1 MENFH
6 SMSLTDWADFF
17 NEKRHRRGVR
27 QVLIVSE
34 QMPQETFSP
43 IPTHTATSAAFLP
56 YPASRLAPKIVPQD
70 LTNFKTRG
78 VGRVERELQ
87 QEMVEL
93 REKYLAVM
101 DAFNWN
107 KLIFEAHFGFEPVT
121 GEDYHLYEMQGRHV
135 LSMIGP
141 SEWHQR
147 WIGSFRLNADCR
159 WLPVEI
165 APDFDLRTWIDA
177 RVGE

>member
-1 MENFH
+1 
-6 SMSLTDWADFF
+6 
-17 NEKRHRRGVR
+17 
-27 QVLIVSE
+27 
-34 QMPQETFSP
+34 MPQETSSP
-43 IPTHTATSAAFLP
+43 IPADVSSSAAFLP

-70 LTNFKTRG
+70 LTSFKSRG

-87 QEMVEL
+87 QELVEL

-107 KLIFEAHFGFEPVT
+107 KVIFESHFGFEPVT
-121 GEDYHLYEMQGRHV
+121 GEPYHLYEIQGRHV

-141 SEWHQR
+141 SEWRQH

-165 APDFDLRTWIDA
+165 APDFDLRNWIDA
-177 RVGE
+177 RAGQRD

>member
-1 MENFH
+1 MKSDIASGEVN
-6 SMSLTDWADFF
+6 
-17 NEKRHRRGVR
+17 
-27 QVLIVSE
+27 VLIVTLH
-34 QMPQETFSP
+34 MPQDISSP
-43 IPTHTATSAAFLP
+43 IPADASPSTAFLP

-70 LTNFKTRG
+70 LTSFKSRG

-87 QEMVEL
+87 QELVEL

-121 GEDYHLYEMQGRHV
+121 GEPYHLYEMQGRHV

-141 SEWHQR
+141 SEWRQR

-165 APDFDLRTWIDA
+165 APDFDLRNWIDA
-177 RVGE
+177 RAGQR

>member
-1 MENFH
+1 MK
-6 SMSLTDWADFF
+6 SDIAS
-17 NEKRHRRGVR
+17 GGGG
-27 QVLIVSE
+27 VLIVIQPMS
-34 QMPQETFSP
+34 QETSSP
-43 IPTHTATSAAFLP
+43 IPAAPSSSAAFLP
-56 YPASRLAPKIVPQD
+56 YPSSRLAPKIVPQD
-70 LTNFKTRG
+70 LTNFKSRG

-87 QEMVEL
+87 QELVEL

-107 KLIFEAHFGFEPVT
+107 KLIFEARFGFEPVT
-121 GEDYHLYEMQGRHV
+121 GELYHLYEMQGHHV

-141 SEWHQR
+141 GEWRQR

-165 APDFDLRTWIDA
+165 APDFDLRKWIGA
-177 RVGE
+177 GAGEGV